1 MALQFGIGI
10 WVSRRIRT
18 EADYILAGRNLG
30 YLLCTFSIFA
40 TWFGAETIVGSAGRA
55 YREGISLASAEPFGY
70 GLCLILA
77 GVVFAAPLWS
87 RKLTTLADLYRQRFS
102 VGAERI
108 AAIVLIPGS
117 IYWAAAQIRAFG
129 HVISASTSAVD
140 AEIAIAIAAG
150 FTIAYAMF
158 GGMLVDA
165 ITDVIQGIVLVIG
178 LAVVFV
184 FVLPHIGDA
193 AVSAAPRVQLLPA
206 TGESTWAVIERWAI
220 PIGGSVLATELVGRL
235 LAARSVRVARR

>member
-1 MALQFGIGI
+1 MASVTLLAIALYMALQFGIGL

-40 TWFGAETIVGSAGRA
+40 TWFGAETIVGSAGRS

-70 GLCLILA
+70 GLCLVLA
-77 GVVFAAPLWS
+77 GVLFAAPLW
-87 RKLTTLADLYRQRFS
+87 RRGLTTLADLYRQRFS
-102 VGAERI
+102 VTAERV

-140 AEIAIAIAAG
+140 TEIAIAIAAR
-150 FTIAYAMF
+150 
-158 GGMLVDA
+158 
-165 ITDVIQGIVLVIG
+165 
-178 LAVVFV
+178 
-184 FVLPHIGDA
+184 
-193 AVSAAPRVQLLPA
+193 VS
-206 TGESTWAVIERWAI
+206 STV
-220 PIGGSVLATELVGRL
+220 
-235 LAARSVRVARR
+235 